1 MRDAVRDRRHGA
13 VDGKP
18 GGTPHLLQ
26 EIVLDGFLAR
36 GQHQFQFGAVADI
49 GANAPDAAMDA
60 LDRGQGERHGEAEEI
75 EIGVVVAAMAVPE
88 DAEGEAAP
96 RLGMDRAVEEGPAVE
111 LLPAGF
117 GTGDPLEEDGQRV
130 MPGGVHGR
138 IADRGGGFGGFERY
152 RRAMR
157 ERRAVIGVN
166 PGLRLTQ
173 EMFRGEIDPPAG
185 QGMAVRRTRPRGDRA
200 AAARQARETEP
211 GGVLA
216 ADEVVG
222 PAILAEAQQD
232 GGIGDAGAVVGDG
245 DGETRFAAR
254 LVGKRADGDAD
265 PGGAAAA

>member
-1 MRDAVRDRRHGA
+1 
-13 VDGKP
+13 
-18 GGTPHLLQ
+18 
-26 EIVLDGFLAR
+26 
-36 GQHQFQFGAVADI
+36 
-49 GANAPDAAMDA
+49 MDA
-60 LDRGQGERHGEAEEI
+60 LDRGQAERHGEAEEI
-75 EIGVVVAAMAVPE
+75 EIGVVVAAMAVAE

-111 LLPAGF
+111 LFPAGL
-117 GTGDPLEEDGQRV
+117 GGGNPVEHDGQRIV
-130 MPGGVHGR
+130 ACGVHGR
-138 IADRGGGFGGFERY
+138 IADRGGDLCRLERY
-152 RRAMR
+152 RRPVR

-166 PGLRLTQ
+166 LGLRLTQ

-185 QGMAVRRTRPRGDRA
+185 QGIAVRRTRPRGDRA
-200 AAARQARETEP
+200 AAARQARETEA